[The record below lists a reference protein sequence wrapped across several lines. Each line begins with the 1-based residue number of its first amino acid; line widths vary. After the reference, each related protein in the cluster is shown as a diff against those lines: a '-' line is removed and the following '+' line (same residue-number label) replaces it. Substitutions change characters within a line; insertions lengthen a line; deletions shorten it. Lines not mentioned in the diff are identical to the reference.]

1 MASKMAWRL
10 FLASL
15 ALASVAQADAPSM
28 GYIQEIQLSEA
39 WTDAG
44 HENGGYGDFRV
55 TRLRSGV
62 EGRLHRDVDFKALVA
77 LAGIESPGSRDEVAL
92 QPMDLYARWWLTDTL
107 HATVGLSQPQL
118 GREHLSNAFAILSHR
133 KAFTSLALRE
143 HVMARAT
150 GRAMGINLGHH
161 INTAHGTARWDVGV
175 FEPSAPEIAGT
186 QPSGDQVFGAARLA
200 WATGAHAGDGPWL
213 SEVSFDRGT
222 GLTLGVF
229 GSYQGESRAFDRNAL
244 AGADLLFTWRGLR
257 LSGEYQWL
265 DRRNGR
271 APGIGLQFP
280 DMISTGPDTVNT
292 GDTTLHAWSAKLGWQ
307 LTPTAVGILEPTVS
321 ASGYSGEPSY
331 YTVGDTTRLDV
342 GLNWYFVPGRI
353 QAQAHFMRSY
363 IDDVEPYEVNAAAL
377 DLKFTL

>member
-1 MASKMAWRL
+1 M
-10 FLASL
+10 
-15 ALASVAQADAPSM
+15 ALASVAQADAPSI
-28 GYIQEIQLSEA
+28 GYIQEIQLSET

-44 HENGGYGDFRV
+44 HSEGGYGDFQV
-55 TRLRSGV
+55 TRFRSGV
-62 EGRLHRDVDFKALVA
+62 EGRLHQDVDFKALVA
-77 LAGIESPGSRDEVAL
+77 LSGIENAGSGDQVAL
-92 QPMDLYARWWLTDTL
+92 EPMDLYARWWLTDTL

-133 KAFTSLALRE
+133 KAYTSLALRE

-150 GRAMGINLGHH
+150 GRAMGINLGHQ
-161 INTAHGTARWDVGV
+161 IDTAHGTARWDVGV

-200 WATGAHAGDGPWL
+200 WAMGAHAGDGPWL

-229 GSYQGESRAFDRNAL
+229 GSYQGESGAFDRNAL

-271 APGIGLQFP
+271 LAYLPFPTVIGIRGGA
-280 DMISTGPDTVNT
+280 DDTGIT
-292 GDTTLHAWSAKLGWQ
+292 GDTTHHAWSAKLGWQ

-321 ASGYSGEPSY
+321 ASGYSGDPSWY
-331 YTVGDTTRLDV
+331 MVGDTTRLDV

-363 IDDVEPYEVNAAAL
+363 IDDIEPYEVNAAAL